1 MTGTR
6 QSLLITG
13 ATLALGGAV
22 LVPSSAATAGGA
34 QVPPT
39 TGGTG
44 GAEYGQP
51 VTPPRDPRPVATS
64 LRVRPGSVTEGRSL
78 PRITY
83 RIDQKGVL
91 TVQARLVLWPTRGGG
106 SILRVGLGRVRTGRT
121 LTVAWPKGAKLT
133 AGRYTVRLHAKGPD
147 GKPLLRRARASGRA
161 DLVVRAAPRPTP
173 APTPGPV
180 PTPLPTPAPVVRAGG
195 VFPVQGTWSFGGDGA
210 RFGADRDRHTH
221 QGQDII
227 AARGVPVVAP
237 TAGTVRHAEYQ
248 KDGAGWYVVMDAD
261 DGRSFFFAH
270 CRAQTTVVR
279 PGQRVAPGGRL
290 CDVGNTGASSGPHL
304 HFEIWTGGW
313 RVDRRST
320 PVDPLP
326 QLQAWA
332 G

>member
-1 MTGTR
+1 MTGLR
-6 QSLLITG
+6 QSLLLSG
-13 ATLALGGAV
+13 AFLASSLAV
-22 LVPSSAATAGGA
+22 LVPSSGATAGGA

-39 TGGTG
+39 SGATG

-51 VTPPRDPRPVATS
+51 VTPPRDPQPVATS
-64 LRVRPGSVTEGRSL
+64 LRVRPGSVTAGRSL
-78 PRITY
+78 PRITF
-83 RIDQKGVL
+83 RIDQQGVK
-91 TVQARLVLWPTRGGG
+91 TVRARLVLWPARGGG
-106 SILRVGLGRVRTGRT
+106 SVLRVDLGAVRTGRT
-121 LTVAWPKGAKLT
+121 KTVAWPRGTKLA

-147 GKPLLRRARASGRA
+147 GKPLLRKARASGRA
-161 DLVVRAAPRPTP
+161 DLTVKPAPKPAATPTP
-173 APTPGPV
+173 P
-180 PTPLPTPAPVVRAGG
+180 PVVRAGG

-210 RFGADRDRHTH
+210 RFGAERGDHAH
-221 QGQDII
+221 QGQDIV

-237 TAGTVRHAEYQ
+237 TAGTVRHVEYQ
-248 KDGAGWYVVMDAD
+248 KDGAGWYIVLDGV

-270 CRAQTTVVR
+270 CRAQTVVVT
-279 PGQRVAPGGRL
+279 PGERTGPGGRL

-313 RVDRRST
+313 RVDKRST